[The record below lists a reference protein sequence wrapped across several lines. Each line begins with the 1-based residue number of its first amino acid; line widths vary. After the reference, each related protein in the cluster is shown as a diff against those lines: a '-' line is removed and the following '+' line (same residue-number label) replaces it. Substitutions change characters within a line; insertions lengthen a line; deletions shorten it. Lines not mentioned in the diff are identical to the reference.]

1 MRVVLSCLTLWLLAA
16 APAWAGAKSPEA
28 LGQAFVAAVFAGDL
42 EALAE
47 TYAEDAILY
56 PVNGMSV
63 RGRAEIRRAWDDFFR
78 GRKVA
83 RFETSDVQRQTLG
96 RDLVSSGL
104 WTMTLVGANGTIQDV
119 AGRFMDV
126 VQRIDGLWYYT
137 LDHVSL
143 PAEGRS
149 P

>member
-1 MRVVLSCLTLWLLAA
+1 MRVLLTCLSLWLLAA

-42 EALAE
+42 DALAA
-47 TYAEDAILY
+47 TYTEDAILY
-56 PVNGMSV
+56 PVNGMTA
-63 RGRAEIRRAWDDFFR
+63 RGRGEIRRAWGEFFR

-104 WTMTLVGANGTIQDV
+104 WTMTLVGADGTIGEV

-126 VQRIDGLWYYT
+126 VKRIDGLWYYT
-137 LDHVSL
+137 LDHVSV
-143 PAEGRS
+143 PAAGRK